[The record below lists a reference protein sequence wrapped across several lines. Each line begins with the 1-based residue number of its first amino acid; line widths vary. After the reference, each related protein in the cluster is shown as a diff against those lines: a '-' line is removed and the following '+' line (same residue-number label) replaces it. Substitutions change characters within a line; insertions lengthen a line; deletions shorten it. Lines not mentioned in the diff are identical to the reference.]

1 MVLRIWGRATSINV
15 QKVLWAADEIGLSYE
30 RIDVGGE
37 FGKTDTPEY
46 LALNPNK
53 QIPVIQDGDFVLWE
67 SNAIVRYLA
76 EAYGV
81 LAPAE
86 LEGRALAGQWSD
98 WSLSSLYRDLITNC
112 FHQHI
117 RVTAENRDHA
127 LIAAAAKRLV
137 DQFTILD
144 RHLEGRSFIVGEALS
159 FADIVVGALMFRY
172 YTMPIQQAEAPN
184 VEAWYQRLQERS
196 AYREHVMRDWQQ
208 MKIAGA

>member
-30 RIDVGGE
+30 RIDAGGE

-53 QIPVIQDGDFVLWE
+53 KIPVIQDGDFVLWE

-81 LAPAE
+81 LAPTE
-86 LEGRALAGQWSD
+86 LEARALAGQWSD
-98 WSLSSLYRDLITNC
+98 WSLSSLYRDLITIC
-112 FHQHI
+112 FQQQI

-127 LIAAAAKRLV
+127 AIAEAAERLV
-137 DQFTILD
+137 TQFMILD
-144 RHLEGRSFIVGEALS
+144 RHLEGRSFIVGDALS
-159 FADIVVGALMFRY
+159 FADIVVGVLMFRY

>member
-86 LEGRALAGQWSD
+86 LEDRALAGQWSD

-172 YTMPIQQAEAPN
+172 YTMPIQQVEAPN

>member
-1 MVLRIWGRATSINV
+1 MVLRIWGRVTSINV

-30 RIDVGGE
+30 RVDVGGE

-53 QIPVIQDGDFVLWE
+53 KIPVIQDGDFVLWE

-86 LEGRALAGQWSD
+86 LEDRALAGQWSD
-98 WSLSSLYRDLITNC
+98 WSLSSLYSDLITNC

-127 LIAAAAKRLV
+127 LIAAASERLV
-137 DQFTILD
+137 EQFTILD
-144 RHLEGRSFIVGEALS
+144 RHLEGRSFIVGDALS

-172 YTMPIQQAEAPN
+172 YTMPIQHVEAPN